1 MIERDLGRLFDAA
14 EASFERAAASSA
26 RAGKALTRA
35 DDVLARVGS
44 RDGAAR
50 AAARRERQRLNA
62 GLGKTLAK
70 VAAVIVVVWLA
81 TMVIGL
87 IEPIGLFGLIA
98 AVLVGIGLV
107 GWVLASGGLKVIAPP
122 RIDAALP
129 NGMLVDRLD
138 SYLYRARPALPA
150 PAQAEVDA
158 LLGGL
163 PDLKSSLEKVG
174 SSQPEAQDAR
184 RLMSTHLP
192 NLVDHYLNIP
202 RDYRDDTDGERMT
215 PDQRLVDALQAS
227 RKALGEVSEKLAKG
241 NMLAFET
248 QGRFIETRY
257 KDPEAL
263 S

>member
-35 DDVLARVGS
+35 DDVLARVGN

-50 AAARRERQRLNA
+50 AAAKRERQRLNA
-62 GLGKTLAK
+62 GLGRTLAK
-70 VAAVIVVVWLA
+70 VAAVVMVVWLA
-81 TMVIGL
+81 TVIIGL
-87 IEPIGLFGLIA
+87 INPIGLFGLIA
-98 AVLVGIGLV
+98 AVLVALGLI
-107 GWVLASGGLKVIAPP
+107 GWVVASSRRMVIAPP
-122 RIDAALP
+122 KIDAALP

-138 SYLYRARPALPA
+138 SYLYRVRPALPA
-150 PAQAEVDA
+150 PAQAEVDS

-163 PDLKSSLEKVG
+163 PGLKDALEKVG
-174 SSQPEAQDAR
+174 SGTPEAQDAR

-202 RDYRDDTDGERMT
+202 RDFRDDVDGEGMT
-215 PDQRLVDALQAS
+215 PDQRLVDALKAS
-227 RKALGEVSEKLAKG
+227 RQALGDASEELAKG
-241 NMLAFET
+241 HMLAFET

-257 KDPEAL
+257 SEKSLD
-263 S
+263 

>member
-26 RAGKALTRA
+26 RAGRALTRA

-50 AAARRERQRLNA
+50 AAAKRERQRLNA
-62 GLGKTLAK
+62 GLGRTLAK
-70 VAAVIVVVWLA
+70 VAAVVVVVWLA
-81 TMVIGL
+81 TVIIGL
-87 IEPIGLFGLIA
+87 INPIGLFGLIA
-98 AVLVGIGLV
+98 AVLVALGLI
-107 GWVLASGGLKVIAPP
+107 GWVVASSGRKVIAPP
-122 RIDAALP
+122 KIDAALP

-163 PDLKSSLEKVG
+163 PTLKSALEKVG
-174 SSQPEAQDAR
+174 SGAPEAQDAR

-202 RDYRDDTDGERMT
+202 RDFRDDVDGEGIT
-215 PDQRLVDALQAS
+215 PDQRLVDALKAS
-227 RKALGEVSEKLAKG
+227 RQALGDASEQLAKG
-241 NMLAFET
+241 QMLAFET
-248 QGRFIETRY
+248 QGRFIENRY
-257 KDPEAL
+257 SGKSLD
-263 S
+263 